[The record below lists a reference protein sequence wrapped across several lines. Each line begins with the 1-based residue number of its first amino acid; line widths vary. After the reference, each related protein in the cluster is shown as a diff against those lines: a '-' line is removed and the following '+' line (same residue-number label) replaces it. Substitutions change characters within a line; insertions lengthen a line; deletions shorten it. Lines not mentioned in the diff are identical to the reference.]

1 MTKKD
6 YIIKSLINAI
16 GVLVY
21 VLAVALLLSSG
32 KNIFGESET
41 LLIPIFMMTLLIV
54 SATVTGLLVL
64 GKPIHLYLGGLKKE
78 AFVLLFSTIGW
89 LVAFLIGVVAML
101 LVK

>member
-6 YIIKSLINAI
+6 YILKSFINAA

-21 VLAVALLLSSG
+21 VLAVAWLLSNG
-32 KNIFGESET
+32 ERIFGGQER
-41 LLIPIFMMTLLIV
+41 LLVPIFMMTLLVV

-64 GKPIHLYLGGLKKE
+64 GKPISLYLSGLKRE

-89 LVAFLIGVVAML
+89 LVAFLAFVVLTL
-101 LVK
+101 LV